1 MAFRELH
8 VIEVKEI
15 LRRWA
20 DGDSIKSVVRQSS
33 VSRNTVRRYV
43 RSAQRHGLRRGDVE
57 GALDDELVV
66 AVVGDVHPGT
76 RPYGE
81 ARAACEEHRTKILA
95 WKKECDAPKI
105 RRLLL
110 RQNVDVPLRTLQ
122 RFLNDEAATSLSG
135 HTVRLRDPDPGV
147 LEFDFMEL
155 GTFVDRLTG
164 AEIDVSAAV
173 MTAAVS
179 RYQFVWPCLTQ
190 TRDDVIDALEAAWS
204 FFGGVFPV
212 VLPDNLK
219 AVVQTPDAVNPR
231 FNTWFFEYAQARG
244 FALDPARIR
253 RPKDKARVERQ
264 VPYVRKDFFGGENFG
279 SLQEI
284 RVAATI
290 WCREEAGGRDHGTTS
305 RHPVEHFESV
315 ERAVLLP
322 KPEDPYDTP
331 EWSEHTVRRDHAIR
345 VGNALYS
352 VPFSFGTGHVRARLD
367 RSTVKLYGGRK
378 LIKAHVRVPAG
389 ESQLDPADAP
399 PGRAAA
405 VERTGESLFVRA
417 DDMSSEVGRYARRL
431 APDPKRMWS
440 DIRRVYRLLHLC
452 DEYGPDAT
460 TEACRRALELD
471 VIDIRRIEGMLRKGL
486 ERRTPTP
493 RRPRTPRS
501 GKVLQFERDASE
513 FAISPETP

>member
-20 DGDSIKSVVRQSS
+20 DGDSIKSVVRQSG
-33 VSRNTVRRYV
+33 VSRNTVRRYL
-43 RSAQRHGLRRGDVE
+43 RAAQRHGLRRGDVE
-57 GALDDELVV
+57 GALDDELII

-76 RPYGE
+76 RPFGE
-81 ARAACEEHRTKILA
+81 ARAACEEHRTQILK
-95 WKKECDAPKI
+95 WKKKCDAPKI

-110 RQNVDVPLRTLQ
+110 RQDVDVPLRTLQ
-122 RFLNDEAATSLSG
+122 RFLNDEASTSSAG
-135 HTVRLRDPDPGV
+135 HTVRLPDPDPGV

-164 AEIDVSAAV
+164 TEIDVSAAV

-179 RYQFVWPCLTQ
+179 RHQFVWPCLTQ

-219 AVVQTPDAVNPR
+219 AIVQTPDAVSPR

-264 VPYVRKDFFGGENFG
+264 VQYVRKDFFGGENFG
-279 SLQEI
+279 SLKEV
-284 RVAATI
+284 RAAATT

-305 RHPVEHFESV
+305 RHPIEHFESV

-352 VPFSFGTGHVRARLD
+352 VPFSFGTGHIRARLD
-367 RSTVKLYGGRK
+367 RSTVKLYGARK
-378 LIKAHVRVPAG
+378 LIKTHVRVPAG
-389 ESQLDPADAP
+389 RSQLEHQSCSQ
-399 PGRAAA
+399 AAA
-405 VERTGESLFVRA
+405 
-417 DDMSSEVGRYARRL
+417 
-431 APDPKRMWS
+431 
-440 DIRRVYRLLHLC
+440 
-452 DEYGPDAT
+452 
-460 TEACRRALELD
+460 
-471 VIDIRRIEGMLRKGL
+471 
-486 ERRTPTP
+486 
-493 RRPRTPRS
+493 RS
-501 GKVLQFERDASE
+501 MRSAAKQFSMTA
-513 FAISPETP
+513 